1 MSVPVGVVPKDR
13 QLQTLVIE
21 AWKIQSVAHLV
32 HFARKMQSRRG
43 MLTHGAAVC
52 LPGTDLQWSLAKSRW
67 LTRLSLPLSGLHP
80 AKAQAGPV
88 LHLVILF
95 SLQARWQTLLLVI
108 GSNESK
114 GDLEHGTGVKLT
126 MLTTVASYWEIFFI
140 FYFCLFLYFHGF
152 SVLETG
158 SHCVTYAGMELT
170 SLP

>member
-1 MSVPVGVVPKDR
+1 MNNKKKKLKMHSTQISEQNTSKKREEREGRRGNKTSSSGEYMTNFELRKTGGVCSSGSCPQR
-13 QLQTLVIE
+13 STTTLVIE

-67 LTRLSLPLSGLHP
+67 LTRLSLPLSGSHP

-95 SLQARWQTLLLVI
+95 SL
-108 GSNESK
+108 
-114 GDLEHGTGVKLT
+114 
-126 MLTTVASYWEIFFI
+126 
-140 FYFCLFLYFHGF
+140 
-152 SVLETG
+152 
-158 SHCVTYAGMELT
+158 
-170 SLP
+170 